1 MIEINPKIHDRFS
14 LEFKVGFVAEGDK
27 PTSEFQM
34 NTWIYIPE
42 TLDVNR
48 YTYSKD
54 SFYRDTR
61 SYLRF
66 ITPSYRLSELA
77 DDYILPY
84 KRLRQACYNIVENL
98 SEKTRK
104 AYETEIKMYASIVKS
119 SIRDGY
125 VEVMNSQDEAEKAK
139 LADLYL
145 INIYKVLQLYRSV
158 RALFDGAKGKGTIA
172 EPFDFGDEFIS
183 NVVEQHVF
191 RLVEWL
197 KESGFEWTDQFKVR
211 IDDLLKK
218 EDEYRKSRGFLR
230 VEKESDDRN
239 RKFVYRA
246 GQLKKYLESNLYL
259 PVHKRSNTVFLEQ
272 VAFSFAAGVSMIFAT
287 VVSFAFQ
294 QTYGNFTLPFFIAL
308 VISYM
313 FKDRIKDLIR
323 NYFANRLG
331 SRFYDYIIRI
341 RVNNRKLGWSKEGF
355 DFVSSQKISR
365 HVQEKRARK
374 SPLVLGKGVDEQI
387 MQYRKKVHLRPKE
400 VARLSEYPLAGINEI
415 IRYNLSEFMR
425 KMDNPQVPLYV
436 NEGGADLDRTLGDK
450 VYYINFV
457 IQCIYDEQREYRR
470 YKVCLSQ
477 AGIKDIQEI

>member
-1 MIEINPKIHDRFS
+1 MIEINSKIHDRFS
-14 LEFKVGFVAEGDK
+14 LEFKVGFVAEGNK
-27 PTSEFQM
+27 PTNEFQM
-34 NTWIYIPE
+34 NTWTYIPE

-66 ITPSYRLSELA
+66 ITPSYRLAELTN
-77 DDYILPY
+77 DYILPY
-84 KRLRQACYNIVENL
+84 KRLRQACYNVVENL

-125 VEVMNSQDEAEKAK
+125 MEIANAQNETEKAE
-139 LADLYL
+139 LADQYI

-158 RALFDGAKGKGTIA
+158 CIMFGEVNGKGTIA

-183 NVVEQHVF
+183 NVVEQHVS
-191 RLVEWL
+191 RLMEWL
-197 KESGFEWTDQFKVR
+197 KASDFEWTDEFENR
-211 IDDLLKK
+211 INGLLKR
-218 EDEYRKSRGFLR
+218 EDDYRKERGFLR
-230 VEKESDDRN
+230 VRKESEDHN

-259 PVHKRSNTVFLEQ
+259 PVHKRRNTVLLEQ

-331 SRFYDYIIRI
+331 SRFYDYIIHI
-341 RVNNRKLGWSKEGF
+341 RVNNRKLGWCKEGF

-387 MQYRKKVHLRPKE
+387 MQYRKKVRLKPKE

-436 NEGGADLDRTLGDK
+436 NENGGGLIKTSGDK

>member
-1 MIEINPKIHDRFS
+1 MIEINPKIHDRFT
-14 LEFKVGFVAEGDK
+14 LEFKVGFVTEDDK
-27 PTSEFQM
+27 SDNDFQM
-34 NTWIYIPE
+34 NTWIYTPD

-66 ITPSYRLSELA
+66 ITPSYTLKELSDE
-77 DDYILPY
+77 YILPY
-84 KRLRQACYNIVENL
+84 KRLRKVCFNVMDDQSDTN
-98 SEKTRK
+98 RK
-104 AYETEIKMYASIVKS
+104 AYETEVKMFASIVKS

-125 VEVMNSQDEAEKAK
+125 VEIVNSQDEVEKASM
-139 LADLYL
+139 AEAY
-145 INIYKVLQLYRSV
+145 IIHIEKVLRFYRNV
-158 RALFDGAKGKGTIA
+158 RTMFGKIKGKGSLA

-191 RLVEWL
+191 RLAEHFQRMDLTCNDPL
-197 KESGFEWTDQFKVR
+197 KEHVSQ
-211 IDDLLKK
+211 LLKQ
-218 EDEYRKSRGFLR
+218 ENEYRRAKGFLR
-230 VEKESDDRN
+230 VEKESEDRN

-272 VAFSFAAGVSMIFAT
+272 VAFSFAAGISMVFAT
-287 VVSFAFQ
+287 IVSFAFQ

-331 SRFYDYIIRI
+331 SRFYDYVISL
-341 RVNNRKLGWSKEGF
+341 RVNNRKLGWCKEGF
-355 DFVSSQKISR
+355 DFVSSSKISK
-365 HVQEKRARK
+365 HVQAKRARK
-374 SPLVLGKGVDEQI
+374 SPLVIGKGVDEQVL
-387 MQYRKKVHLRPKE
+387 QYRKKVHLHQKE
-400 VARLSEYPLAGINEI
+400 VTRLSQYPLVGINEI
-415 IRYNLSEFMR
+415 IRYNLSDFMR

-436 NEGGADLDRTLGDK
+436 NEGQAEVVKTSGDK

-457 IQCIYDEQREYRR
+457 IQCKYDDQSEYRR

-477 AGIKDIQEI
+477 SGIKDIHEI